1 MNKMKILEPGRVGE
15 KWTIKHRC
23 TAWGNG
29 DGGCE
34 ALLEIE
40 YDDLRYYEGQEFHWR
55 ISEPAVC
62 FKCPCCGK
70 ITDLGL
76 NDWPTGYRN
85 LERWS
90 GKWRDAKPTAA

>member
-1 MNKMKILEPGRVGE
+1 MKILEPGLVGE
-15 KWTIKHRC
+15 KWTIQHRC
-23 TAWGNG
+23 TGWGNG

-40 YDDLRYYEGQEFHWR
+40 YDDLRYYQGQEFPWR
-55 ISEPAVC
+55 VIEPAVC

-76 NDWPTGYRN
+76 NDWPSGCKNLPRWTG
-85 LERWS
+85 E
-90 GKWRDAKPTAA
+90 WRDAKPLSIL